1 MIGMAVLWFCRKI
14 QPYDLIAKNFIHKA
28 CILGSAVWSIKLNVT
43 FSFYF
48 CSRTAFIWFVY
59 GMFIF
64 VFGCYF
70 VCFNGTFF
78 RFFFYQGPRYDSHD
92 WSVVT
97 ENQLTLNIC
106 WWIYWITGFSW
117 HFSKRKYIRFY
128 CSLKMS
134 LWIHFMNIT
143 SFNNVSLSMEK
154 SFHCL
159 MSSPSLGNK
168 HIKTTL
174 CVEPPSILNTFIA
187 NSTHK

>member
-1 MIGMAVLWFCRKI
+1 MLHFLFISVRELLLFGLFMECLSLYLVVILFALMA
-14 QPYDLIAKNFIHKA
+14 H
-28 CILGSAVWSIKLNVT
+28 
-43 FSFYF
+43 SFE
-48 CSRTAFIWFVY
+48 V
-59 GMFIF
+59 
-64 VFGCYF
+64 
-70 VCFNGTFF
+70 
-78 RFFFYQGPRYDSHD
+78 FFYQGPRYDSHD

-117 HFSKRKYIRFY
+117 HFSKRKHIRFY

-134 LWIHFMNIT
+134 LWIHFMNII

-159 MSSPSLGNK
+159 MSSPSLGNR

-174 CVEPPSILNTFIA
+174 SVEPPSIFNTFIA